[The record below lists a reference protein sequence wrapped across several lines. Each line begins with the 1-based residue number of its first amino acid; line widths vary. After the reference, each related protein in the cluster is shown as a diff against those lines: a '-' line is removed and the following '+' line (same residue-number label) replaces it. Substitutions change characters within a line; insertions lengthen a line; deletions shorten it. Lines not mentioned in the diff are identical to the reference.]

1 MKGPL
6 LLKLTH
12 QHQHVLCLHLY
23 LFTWQKLLSKGT
35 QMCSRIQSKHRAAK
49 RVLQD
54 TVRTVSENEKMLKPS
69 LVKGYRNDSKNIS
82 DITCL
87 NLYCSFVQSVV

>member
-23 LFTWQKLLSKGT
+23 LFAWRKLLSKGT
-35 QMCSRIQSKHRAAK
+35 QMCSRIQSKRSAVK
-49 RVLQD
+49 QGLQD
-54 TVRTVSENEKMLKPS
+54 TVKTLNQNEKMIKQ
-69 LVKGYRNDSKNIS
+69 N
-82 DITCL
+82 
-87 NLYCSFVQSVV
+87 SV